1 MFEQG
6 QRRLQPTPGQF
17 AVAWTGQAG
26 FSFKSAEGAVIHI
39 DPFLSDV
46 CSRYIGYHRAI
57 DPPVE
62 MELIRGDYFLFT
74 HEHRDHL
81 DSDSVPVI
89 AANNPRAIFAG
100 PPACVVRLLELG
112 IPWERIRPIAR
123 GGTLTLGGVSVNA
136 VLAYHTDD
144 SVGFVLDFAGMKV
157 YISGDTTYSDDLIGA
172 VSRAAGPELELM
184 MVCINGRLGCMNI
197 ADAARLT
204 AHLQPRVAIPMH
216 VDMFVENTA
225 DAGEY
230 LRLVQAYSGTTEAV
244 KMQYGEWYLYGKEQG
259 LRLEDMEG
267 EEPV

>member
-1 MFEQG
+1 MNFAQV
-6 QRRLQPTPGQF
+6 QKRIKPPSGQF

-26 FSFKSAEGAVIHI
+26 FSFKSAEGAVIHV

-62 MELIRGDYFLFT
+62 IEHIRGDYFLFT

-81 DSDSVPVI
+81 DSDSVPII
-89 AANNPRAIFAG
+89 AANNPGAVFAG
-100 PPACVVRLLELG
+100 PPACVVRLLEIG

-123 GGTLTLGGVSVNA
+123 GGKLALGDVGVSA

-144 SVGFVLDFAGMKV
+144 SIGFVLDFAGAQV
-157 YISGDTTYSDDLIGA
+157 YISGDTTYSDELIGA
-172 VSRAAGPELELM
+172 VSGAAGTGLELM

-197 ADAARLT
+197 PDAARLT

-230 LRLVQAYSGTTEAV
+230 VRLVQAYSGTTQAV
-244 KMQYGEWYLYGKEQG
+244 KIQYGEWYLYGKEHG
-259 LRLEDMEG
+259 LCLE
-267 EEPV
+267 EEESA